1 MPRRGRGAG
10 GSPRQG
16 ICVET
21 LKLDAPDD
29 YDQRPVVEQTF
40 GVMSNKPNTNCD
52 LQSFCAAVNRGD
64 KDSLYDATGCRWV
77 TCETDADCD
86 ETQRCY
92 ETALEACAPHEEI
105 ACRQEEGGCSCSTT
119 LECGVERH
127 CVDAAELEG

>member
-1 MPRRGRGAG
+1 MWRRHELPRRGRGAG

-21 LKLDAPDD
+21 LKLDAP
-29 YDQRPVVEQTF
+29 VVEQTF
-40 GVMSNKPNTNCD
+40 GVMSNKPNT
-52 LQSFCAAVNRGD
+52 AVNRGD